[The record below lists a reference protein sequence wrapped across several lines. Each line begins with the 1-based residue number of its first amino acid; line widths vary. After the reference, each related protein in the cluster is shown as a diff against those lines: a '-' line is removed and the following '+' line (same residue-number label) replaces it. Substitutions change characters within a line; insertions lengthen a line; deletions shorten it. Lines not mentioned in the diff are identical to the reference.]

1 LIHTRSF
8 WSESGGRGLVAIQAD
23 VKDNSFLTLV
33 LDQLHD
39 FGEVYARVM
48 FGGHGLYRNRVFFAI
63 VYDGRLYFKTDDRSR
78 GRYLEFGM
86 KPFRPNLRQALRSSI
101 EVPGEVLESPSQL
114 AQWALEAVATSTGKV
129 AS

>member
-1 LIHTRSF
+1 
-8 WSESGGRGLVAIQAD
+8 

-86 KPFRPNLRQALRSSI
+86 KPFRPTLGRRCVVTSKFLARFWRVPASSHN
-101 EVPGEVLESPSQL
+101 G
-114 AQWALEAVATSTGKV
+114 ALEAVATPTGNV